1 MRKIFFIAII
11 LLICGTI
18 SAQNTYQQGQFTR
31 QFGNSASGTDSNLYD
46 RNGNPIDTTSVID
59 ASTIPIGLSC
69 WKIDRQFG
77 NMTEVP
83 VDTLQHD
90 FQNTNDTGG
99 PTGHYTYLGNLGSPR
114 ISHVF
119 FERKDPEQ
127 FFFLDPYDFTVVE
140 PEDVVYTNTK
150 SPFTNLTYYKQGGSS
165 DGEERFK
172 AYFAVNANKRLGFG
186 FNIDYVYGRG
196 KYMNQSTALFNGNLF
211 AYYLGDK
218 YNMHFSF
225 INDNLKVAE
234 NGGIVDDRY
243 VTRPLDMA
251 EGGKV
256 YANDEIPTNL
266 SQVWN
271 HNTGYHAFLTHRY
284 NVGFYR
290 ENPDAKDTVNT
301 EIFVPVTSFLHT
313 VKVDI
318 NRRKYISYDEAQ
330 NQQYFQ
336 NNYLTDVQ
344 RDETEQLAVKNT
356 IGISLRE
363 GFNKWAKAGLT
374 AFMSHEY
381 RRFTM
386 TDTLAR
392 TPGQRIPTDYV
403 ENTIS
408 AGGQLIKEQGQT
420 LHYNVMGEIALVGE
434 DAGQFQIQ
442 GKGDLNFR
450 LFSDTVRLEANAYIK
465 NLNPIF
471 YYRHFHSKH
480 YWWDNNDLSKIMRTR
495 IEGKL
500 GVDRWKT
507 QLKAGVENIKNYT
520 YLDNTSVKYTETSSG
535 KEVTTYKNDV
545 AVKQNSG
552 NIQVF
557 SAALRQDFKLGIF
570 HLDNEITYQKSSNQ
584 DVLPLPE
591 LTLYHNLY
599 IKFGLAKK
607 VLQIEMGADV
617 RYFTQYY
624 APDYTPAIGQ
634 FYLQNKETRYKLGGY
649 PLLNGYINLHLKRTR
664 IFIAM
669 YNLIQGQ
676 GEKSYFLAPHYP
688 LNPRLLKF
696 GLSWNFFD

>member
-31 QFGNSASGTDSNLYD
+31 QFGSSASGTDSNLYD

-495 IEGKL
+495 IEGRL
-500 GVDRWKT
+500 SVDRWKT

-624 APDYTPAIGQ
+624 APDYAPAIGQ

>member
-1 MRKIFFIAII
+1 MRKIFFIATI
-11 LLICGTI
+11 LLICGII
-18 SAQNTYQQGQFTR
+18 SAQNTYQQSQFTGQF
-31 QFGNSASGTDSNLYD
+31 GSSASGVDSNLYD

-59 ASTIPIGLSC
+59 ASTIPIGLTS
-69 WKIDRQFG
+69 WKIDRLFG
-77 NMTEVP
+77 NRTEIP
-83 VDTLQHD
+83 VDTLQHN

-99 PTGHYTYLGNLGSPR
+99 PTGHYTYLGNLGAPR
-114 ISHVF
+114 IAHVF
-119 FERKDPEQ
+119 FDRKDPEQ
-127 FFFLDPYDFTVVE
+127 FFFLDPYDYTVVR

-150 SPFTNLTYYKQGGSS
+150 SPFSNLTYYKQGGSK

-225 INDNLKVAE
+225 MNDNLKVAE
-234 NGGIVDDRY
+234 NGGITDDRFI
-243 VTRPLDMA
+243 TDPLAMA

-256 YANDEIPTNL
+256 YGNSEIPTNL

-284 NVGFYR
+284 NLGFYR

-301 EIFVPVTSFLHT
+301 EVFVPVTSFLHT
-313 VKVDI
+313 VNVDI
-318 NRRKYISYDEAQ
+318 NRRRYISYDEEQ
-330 NQQYFQ
+330 NQKYFQ
-336 NNYLTDVQ
+336 NNYLTDIQ
-344 RDETEQLAVKNT
+344 RDETEHLAVKNT

-386 TDTLAR
+386 TDTLAQ

-403 ENTIS
+403 ENTVS
-408 AGGQLIKEQGQT
+408 VGGQLIKEQGKT
-420 LHYNVMGEIALVGE
+420 LHYDVMGEIALAGE
-434 DAGQFQIQ
+434 DAGQFQIE

-465 NLNPIF
+465 NLNPTF

-500 GVDRWKT
+500 SIDHWKT

-520 YLDNTSVKYTETSSG
+520 YLDNTSVKYTETASD
-535 KEVTTYKNDV
+535 KEVVSYKNDV
-545 AVKQNSG
+545 AVKQHTG
-552 NIQVF
+552 NIQIF
-557 SAALRQDFKLGIF
+557 SATLNQDFQLGIF
-570 HLDNEITYQKSSNQ
+570 HLDNEVTYQKSSNQ
-584 DVLPLPE
+584 DVLPLPD
-591 LTLYHNLY
+591 LVLYHNFYL
-599 IKFGLAKK
+599 KFGLAKK
-607 VLQIEMGADV
+607 VLQVELGTDV

-624 APDYTPAIGQ
+624 APDYAPAIGQ
-634 FYLQNKETRYKLGGY
+634 FYLQNKETRFKLGGY
-649 PLLNGYINLHLKRTR
+649 PLLNAYVNIHLKRTR

>member
-31 QFGNSASGTDSNLYD
+31 QFGSSASGTDSNLYD

-77 NMTEVP
+77 NMTKVP

-234 NGGIVDDRY
+234 NGGIADDRY

-344 RDETEQLAVKNT
+344 RDETKQLAVKNT

-500 GVDRWKT
+500 SVDRWKT

-584 DVLPLPE
+584 NVLPLPE

>member
-1 MRKIFFIAII
+1 M
-11 LLICGTI
+11 
-18 SAQNTYQQGQFTR
+18 
-31 QFGNSASGTDSNLYD
+31 
-46 RNGNPIDTTSVID
+46 
-59 ASTIPIGLSC
+59 
-69 WKIDRQFG
+69 
-77 NMTEVP
+77 
-83 VDTLQHD
+83 
-90 FQNTNDTGG
+90 
-99 PTGHYTYLGNLGSPR
+99 
-114 ISHVF
+114 
-119 FERKDPEQ
+119 
-127 FFFLDPYDFTVVE
+127 
-140 PEDVVYTNTK
+140 
-150 SPFTNLTYYKQGGSS
+150 
-165 DGEERFK
+165 
-172 AYFAVNANKRLGFG
+172 
-186 FNIDYVYGRG
+186 
-196 KYMNQSTALFNGNLF
+196 
-211 AYYLGDK
+211 
-218 YNMHFSF
+218 
-225 INDNLKVAE
+225 
-234 NGGIVDDRY
+234 
-243 VTRPLDMA
+243 
-251 EGGKV
+251 
-256 YANDEIPTNL
+256 
-266 SQVWN
+266 
-271 HNTGYHAFLTHRY
+271 
-284 NVGFYR
+284 
-290 ENPDAKDTVNT
+290 
-301 EIFVPVTSFLHT
+301 FLHT

-344 RDETEQLAVKNT
+344 RDETKQLAVKNT

-408 AGGQLIKEQGQT
+408 VGGQLIKEQGQT

-500 GVDRWKT
+500 SVDRWKT

-624 APDYTPAIGQ
+624 APDYAPAIGQ

>member
-1 MRKIFFIAII
+1 MRKIFFIVTI

-18 SAQNTYQQGQFTR
+18 SAQNTYQQSQFTGQF
-31 QFGNSASGTDSNLYD
+31 GSSASGVDSNLYD

-114 ISHVF
+114 ISHIF

-127 FFFLDPYDFTVVE
+127 FFFLDPYDFTVIE

-196 KYMNQSTALFNGNLF
+196 KYMNQSTALFNGDLF

-251 EGGKV
+251 EGGKI

-301 EIFVPVTSFLHT
+301 EVFVPVTSFLHT
-313 VKVDI
+313 LKVDI
-318 NRRKYISYDEAQ
+318 NRRQYISYDETQ

-344 RDETEQLAVKNT
+344 RDKTEQLAVKNT
-356 IGISLRE
+356 FGISLRE

-386 TDTLAR
+386 TDTIAR

-408 AGGQLIKEQGQT
+408 VGGQLIKEQGQT

-480 YWWDNNDLSKIMRTR
+480 YWWDNDDLSKIMRTR
-495 IEGKL
+495 LEGKL
-500 GVDRWKT
+500 SVDRWKT

-520 YLDNTSVKYTETSSG
+520 YLDNTSVKYTETSSD

-545 AVKQNSG
+545 AVRQNSG

-624 APDYTPAIGQ
+624 APDYAPAIGQ

>member
-31 QFGNSASGTDSNLYD
+31 QFGSSASGTDSNLYD

-290 ENPDAKDTVNT
+290 ENPDAKVNT

-374 AFMSHEY
+374 AFLSHEY

-500 GVDRWKT
+500 SVDRWKT

-624 APDYTPAIGQ
+624 APDYAPAIGQ

>member
-31 QFGNSASGTDSNLYD
+31 QFGSSASGTDSNLYD

-344 RDETEQLAVKNT
+344 RDETKQLAVKNT

-363 GFNKWAKAGLT
+363 GFNKWAKARLT

-495 IEGKL
+495 IEGRL
-500 GVDRWKT
+500 SVDRWKT

-624 APDYTPAIGQ
+624 APDYAPAIGQ

>member
-31 QFGNSASGTDSNLYD
+31 QFGSSASGTDSNLYD

-344 RDETEQLAVKNT
+344 RDETKQLAVKNT

-392 TPGQRIPTDYV
+392 TPGQRIPIDYV

-500 GVDRWKT
+500 SVDRWKT

>member
-31 QFGNSASGTDSNLYD
+31 QFGSSASGTDSNLYD

-234 NGGIVDDRY
+234 NGGIADDRY

-374 AFMSHEY
+374 AFLSHEY

-495 IEGKL
+495 IEGRL
-500 GVDRWKT
+500 SVDRWKT

-624 APDYTPAIGQ
+624 APDYAPAIGQ

>member
-31 QFGNSASGTDSNLYD
+31 QFGSSASGTDSNLYD

-234 NGGIVDDRY
+234 NGGIADDRY

-344 RDETEQLAVKNT
+344 RDETKQLAVKNT

-408 AGGQLIKEQGQT
+408 VGGQLIKEQGQT

-495 IEGKL
+495 IEGRL
-500 GVDRWKT
+500 SVDRWKT

-557 SAALRQDFKLGIF
+557 STALRQDFKLGIF

-624 APDYTPAIGQ
+624 APDYAPAIGQ

>member
-31 QFGNSASGTDSNLYD
+31 QFGSSASGTDSNLYD

-186 FNIDYVYGRG
+186 FNIDYAYGRG

-344 RDETEQLAVKNT
+344 RDETKQLAVKNT

-408 AGGQLIKEQGQT
+408 VGGQLIKEQGQT

-495 IEGKL
+495 IEGRL
-500 GVDRWKT
+500 SVDRWKT

-624 APDYTPAIGQ
+624 APDYAPAIGQ

>member
-31 QFGNSASGTDSNLYD
+31 QFGSSASGTDSNLYD
-46 RNGNPIDTTSVID
+46 RNGTPIDTTSVID

-234 NGGIVDDRY
+234 NGGIADDRY

-408 AGGQLIKEQGQT
+408 VGGQLIKEQGQT

-500 GVDRWKT
+500 SVDRWKT

-624 APDYTPAIGQ
+624 APDYAPAIGQ

>member
-31 QFGNSASGTDSNLYD
+31 QFGSSASGTDSNLYD

-234 NGGIVDDRY
+234 NGGIADDRY

-374 AFMSHEY
+374 AFLSHEY

-500 GVDRWKT
+500 SVDRWKT